1 LIIRNLLNIW
11 EVLKLDIKETK
22 HKSLS
27 LSKAPDV
34 RNVLGKKVLT
44 KDGKNIGKIRTIR
57 IDPKDL
63 TIEGIEVDTGLF
75 KIDQYFGKNYIKT
88 ITEQGAILKITPVDD
103 IIGHMVYDSTGKSVG
118 EIKSIKRSKKTNKLL
133 SITIYS
139 DLYKEDI
146 IIDAD
151 YIANCGVS
159 CILKEPIKDIVD

>member
-1 LIIRNLLNIW
+1 MN
-11 EVLKLDIKETK
+11 IKEIK

-27 LSKAPDV
+27 LSVSKDI
-34 RNVLGKKVLT
+34 RDVLGKKVLT

-103 IIGHMVYDSTGKSVG
+103 IIGHTVFDSTGKSVG
-118 EIKSIKRSKKTNKLL
+118 EIKSIKRSKKTNRLL
-133 SITIYS
+133 SITMYS
-139 DLYKEDI
+139 DLYKEDVN
-146 IIDAD
+146 IDAD
-151 YIANCGVS
+151 YIASCGES
-159 CILKEPIKDIVD
+159 CILKEPIKDIID

>member
-1 LIIRNLLNIW
+1 MNM
-11 EVLKLDIKETK
+11 KEIK

-27 LSKAPDV
+27 LNESLDI
-34 RNVLGKKVLT
+34 RNALGKKVLT

-57 IDPKDL
+57 IDPNDL

-103 IIGHMVYDSTGKSVG
+103 IIGHTVYDSTGKSVG

-133 SITIYS
+133 SITMYS
-139 DLYKEDI
+139 DLYKEDLT
-146 IIDAD
+146 IDAD
-151 YIANCGVS
+151 YIASCGVS
-159 CILKEPIKDIVD
+159 CILKEPIKDIKD

>member
-1 LIIRNLLNIW
+1 M
-11 EVLKLDIKETK
+11 KEIK

-27 LSKAPDV
+27 LSESQDI
-34 RNVLGKKVLT
+34 RDVLGKKVLT

-88 ITEQGAILKITPVDD
+88 LTEQGAILKITPVDD
-103 IIGHMVYDSTGKSVG
+103 IVGHTVFDSTGKSVG

-133 SITIYS
+133 SITMYS
-139 DLYKEDI
+139 DIYKENVT
-146 IIDAD
+146 IDAD
-151 YIANCGVS
+151 YIASCGES

>member
-1 LIIRNLLNIW
+1 MNM
-11 EVLKLDIKETK
+11 KEIK

-27 LSKAPDV
+27 LNESINIKDIF
-34 RNVLGKKVLT
+34 GKKVLT
-44 KDGKNIGKIRTIR
+44 KDGKNIGKIKTIR

-88 ITEQGAILKITPVDD
+88 ITEQGAILKITPVDN
-103 IIGHMVYDSTGKSVG
+103 IVGHRVYDSTGKSIG

-133 SITIYS
+133 SITMYS

-146 IIDAD
+146 KIDAD
-151 YIANCGVS
+151 YISNCGES
-159 CILKEPIKDIVD
+159 CILKEPIKDIIE

>member
-1 LIIRNLLNIW
+1 M
-11 EVLKLDIKETK
+11 DIKEIK
-22 HKSLS
+22 HKSLA
-27 LSKAPDV
+27 LDKSKDI
-34 RNVLGKKVLT
+34 RDVLGKKVLT

-57 IDPKDL
+57 IHPKDL

-103 IIGHMVYDSTGKSVG
+103 IVGHTVYDSTGKSIG
-118 EIKSIKRSKKTNKLL
+118 EIKSIKRSKKTNRLL

-139 DLYKEDI
+139 DIYKGEI
-146 IIDAD
+146 TVDAD
-151 YIANCGVS
+151 YIASCGVS

>member
-1 LIIRNLLNIW
+1 M
-11 EVLKLDIKETK
+11 KEIK

-27 LSKAPDV
+27 LNETTDV
-34 RNVLGKKVLT
+34 REALGKKVLT

-103 IIGHMVYDSTGKSVG
+103 IIGHTVYDSTGKSVG

-133 SITIYS
+133 SITMYS
-139 DLYKEDI
+139 DIYKEDVT
-146 IIDAD
+146 IDAD
-151 YIANCGVS
+151 YIASCGVS
-159 CILKEPIKDIVD
+159 CILKESIKDIVD

>member
-1 LIIRNLLNIW
+1 M
-11 EVLKLDIKETK
+11 DIKEIK

-27 LSKAPDV
+27 LDKSKDI
-34 RNVLGKKVLT
+34 RDVLGKKVLT

-63 TIEGIEVDTGLF
+63 TIEGVEVDTGLF

-103 IIGHMVYDSTGKSVG
+103 IIGHTVYDSTGKSVG
-118 EIKSIKRSKKTNKLL
+118 EIKSIKRSKKTNRLL
-133 SITIYS
+133 SITMYS
-139 DLYKEDI
+139 DIYKEDI
-146 IIDAD
+146 TVDAD
-151 YIANCGVS
+151 YIASCGTS

>member
-1 LIIRNLLNIW
+1 M
-11 EVLKLDIKETK
+11 KEIK

-27 LSKAPDV
+27 LNEAPDI
-34 RNVLGKKVLT
+34 RDILGKKVLT

-88 ITEQGAILKITPVDD
+88 ITEQGAILKITPIDD
-103 IIGHMVYDSTGKSVG
+103 IVGHTVFDSTGKSVG

-133 SITIYS
+133 SITMYS
-139 DLYKEDI
+139 DLYKENVTV
-146 IIDAD
+146 DAD
-151 YIANCGVS
+151 YIASCGES
-159 CILKEPIKDIVD
+159 CILKEPIKDIID

>member
-1 LIIRNLLNIW
+1 MNM
-11 EVLKLDIKETK
+11 KEIK

-27 LSKAPDV
+27 LNETLDI
-34 RNVLGKKVLT
+34 RNAFGKKVLT

-57 IDPKDL
+57 IDPNDL

-103 IIGHMVYDSTGKSVG
+103 IIGHIVYDSTGKSVG

-133 SITIYS
+133 SITMYS

-146 IIDAD
+146 TIDAD
-151 YIANCGVS
+151 YIASCGVS
-159 CILKEPIKDIVD
+159 CILKEPIKDIID